1 MTVQQQQYVKAF
13 HPIVQHLTMCGR
25 QVENDGWHFDVFV
38 SRLPWPLLLLLQA
51 VTSADALDIRHLL
64 QQLKHCAAGGTQA
77 NTAAAALQ
85 ELVGLIGCSS
95 CCSHHDRYE
104 LDVIGQLTLSVTMN
118 VAGVVFCQRSTLQL
132 TYSQV
137 NNNVN
142 ISFMKLGVEDVDC
155 S

>member
-1 MTVQQQQYVKAF
+1 VQQQQGVEAF
-13 HPIVQHLTMCGR
+13 HPIVKHLTMCGR
-25 QVENDGWHFDVFV
+25 QVKNDGWHFDLFV

-64 QQLKHCAAGGTQA
+64 QKLKHCAAGGTPA
-77 NTAAAALQ
+77 NTAAAAALQ
-85 ELVGLIGCSS
+85 ELVSLIGCSS

-104 LDVIGQLTLSVTMN
+104 LAVIGQLTLPVTMN
-118 VAGVVFCQRSTLQL
+118 VTGVVFCQRSTLKL
-132 TYSQV
+132 THSKV

-142 ISFMKLGVEDVDC
+142 ISFMKLGVEYVNC